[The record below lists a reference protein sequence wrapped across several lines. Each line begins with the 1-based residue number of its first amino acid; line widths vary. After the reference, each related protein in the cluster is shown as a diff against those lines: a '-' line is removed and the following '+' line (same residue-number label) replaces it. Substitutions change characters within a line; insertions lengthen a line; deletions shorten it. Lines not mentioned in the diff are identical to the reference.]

1 MNGWL
6 LPVVPGIVFGMNRRK
21 RLRYSV
27 KMSDTCFSIKKTRW
41 AVQWNK
47 IHFFWGG
54 TRVLT
59 SVFVNYFRTM
69 EIYRKPMAVFN
80 RVDRYCRRLFPLAF
94 LMANLVYWYGYTNWW
109 RETVHTISHKERPK
123 KVWIEKSA
131 LNWRSRR
138 LNLETSAN
146 RLHLLVKRTK
156 D

>member
-1 MNGWL
+1 MDGYYR
-6 LPVVPGIVFGMNRRK
+6 PGIVFGINRIGK
-21 RLRYSV
+21 DSAIP
-27 KMSDTCFSIKKTRW
+27 IKWAAHVYRPKKKSAELCNETQQIFLGKTRL
-41 AVQWNK
+41 
-47 IHFFWGG
+47 
-54 TRVLT
+54 LT
-59 SVFVNYFRTM
+59 SVFVTYFRTM

-109 RETVHTISHKERPK
+109 SETVHTISHKKRPK

-138 LNLETSAN
+138 PNLETSAN